1 MPTIFVFQVE
11 QVKQT
16 CRAADV
22 PDDSDDDGPSDDE
35 ERDGVPERVV
45 ENILKL
51 TGALAY
57 SKSFVPTLKKN
68 L

>member
-1 MPTIFVFQVE
+1 MLTILFQVE

-16 CRAADV
+16 CRADV
-22 PDDSDDDGPSDDE
+22 PDDSDDGGPSDDE
-35 ERDGVPERVV
+35 ESDGVPERVV

-57 SKSFVPTLKKN
+57 SKSFVPTLKKII
-68 L
+68 

>member
-1 MPTIFVFQVE
+1 M
-11 QVKQT
+11 KQT
-16 CRAADV
+16 CRADV
-22 PDDSDDDGPSDDE
+22 LDDSDDDGPSDDE

-57 SKSFVPTLKKN
+57 SKSLCLHLKRI
-68 L
+68 